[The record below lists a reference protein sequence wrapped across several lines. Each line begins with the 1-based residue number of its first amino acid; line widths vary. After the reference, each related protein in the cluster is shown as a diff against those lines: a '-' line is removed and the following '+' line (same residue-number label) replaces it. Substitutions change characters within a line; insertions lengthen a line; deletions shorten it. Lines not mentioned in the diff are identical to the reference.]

1 MLHATSVVLSPSD
14 RGRGNDSCATKSAQ
28 RSFHWRPILRLMF
41 VGTISVWLSAAYTAE
56 VKAPSTAAGGAGE
69 KPAIPNYLAKV
80 GPETIGLDEY
90 LEKVQAGIRE
100 KFFHGKVPDKE
111 LKQFRREL
119 AQELVNRVLHVQE
132 AKRLGLAPDKAEVEK
147 RIKNEERKKKNDTY
161 WQEHRDQFIRAL
173 RKEFEMDSLVLQ
185 LENSI
190 RSGVQPAASAVQ
202 QFYKSNENKFT
213 APERVKV
220 HIILFKV
227 DPSSPSEEW
236 EKTAKFAAEIVKQI
250 RSGKSFEEFARIHSG
265 DDSAAAG
272 GDMGYIH
279 KGMMGEN
286 GAVVLEKMKPGE
298 LSEPVYLL
306 EGIAIFRLDDREL
319 PRVNELPRVENSAKE
334 LLRKDLAD
342 KAWKDFTEQLRTRTV
357 IHLNEAV
364 L

>member
-1 MLHATSVVLSPSD
+1 MSHAKSIAQSFTNVVSKNDCDKTRRLFQRLLFVAMSVITLLGVFGPGLSPVNAAETK
-14 RGRGNDSCATKSAQ
+14 GPATPAK
-28 RSFHWRPILRLMF
+28 
-41 VGTISVWLSAAYTAE
+41 TT
-56 VKAPSTAAGGAGE
+56 TE

-80 GPETIGLDEY
+80 GPDTISLEDY
-90 LEKVQAGIRE
+90 LEKVQTGIRE

-119 AQELVNRVLHVQE
+119 AQSMVDKVLHVQE
-132 AKRLGLAPDKAEVEK
+132 AKRLGMTPDKAEVDK

-161 WQEHRDQFIRAL
+161 WQEHKDQFIKVL
-173 RKEFEMDSLVLQ
+173 RNEFEADSLASQ
-185 LENSI
+185 LEKLI
-190 RSGVQPAASAVQ
+190 RSGVQPAAPEVQ
-202 QFYKSNENKFT
+202 QFYKANEEKFT

-227 DPSSPSEEW
+227 DPSMPSEEW
-236 EKTAKFAAEIVKQI
+236 DKAAKFAADIVKKI
-250 RSGKSFEEFARIHSG
+250 RSGTSFEELARIHSG

-286 GAVVLEKMKPGE
+286 GAVVLDTMKPGE

-319 PRVNELPRVENSAKE
+319 PRVNELPRVESSAKE
-334 LLRKDLAD
+334 LLRKDLAE
-342 KAWKDFTEQLRTRTV
+342 KAWKDFTEQLRKRTE
-357 IHLNEAV
+357 IKLNEAV